1 MDISNSPSAP
11 YDEAEADSES
21 ILSKAS
27 SFVKSMFQRAR
38 SVFAP
43 SEEEEPDNTYC
54 GDGDACEDLRY
65 IPEQGS
71 YGSCSV
77 IAVVSLVLK
86 TPCLMDYL
94 KIKNPDAH
102 YALEQIKPTPDNSF
116 VSGQV
121 EDEVCPYLPRS
132 VWRMYFSTT
141 LADYDDLHITQ
152 KRQFLINYHKTPR
165 QRFSDPL
172 LKKHFLYGFEIQ
184 RFMEALFNGAV
195 DYFPEIKSHRVPM
208 TDEVARKLKM
218 DLPTLSPV
226 PSLLRFKATSWDDLP
241 LYSIENNSLFVSFEF
256 RDYILELCG
265 WLATHMAAQ
274 GFYIVPYFI
283 VVGNDYTSN
292 DNEHRLHAFL
302 GNFCNR
308 KNDVTLCSFG
318 VCTSTQKGSKWADRY
333 KNQLGPY
340 VLEYFDLVC
349 VPRDFNPESWG

>member
-1 MDISNSPSAP
+1 M
-11 YDEAEADSES
+11 
-21 ILSKAS
+21 
-27 SFVKSMFQRAR
+27 
-38 SVFAP
+38 FAP

-54 GDGDACEDLRY
+54 GDACEDLRY
-65 IPEQGS
+65 IPEQGA

-102 YALEQIKPTPDNSF
+102 YALEQIEPNPDGSF
-116 VSGQV
+116 VRGQV

-141 LADYDDLHITQ
+141 RADYDDLDITQ
-152 KRQFLINYHKTPR
+152 KRQFLINYHRTPR
-165 QRFSDPL
+165 QRFADQM
-172 LKKHFLYGFEIQ
+172 LKKYFLHGFDIQ
-184 RFMEALFNGAV
+184 RFMEALFNAEI
-195 DYFPEIKSHRVPM
+195 DHFPAIALSHRVPM
-208 TDEVARKLKM
+208 TDQVARKLKM
-218 DLPTLSPV
+218 DLPTLAPM
-226 PSLLRFKATSWDDLP
+226 PSLLKFETSLQVP

-256 RDYILELCG
+256 KDYILELCG
-265 WLATHMAAQ
+265 WLTTHMAAQ

-302 GNFCNR
+302 GKFCNR

-318 VCTSTQKGSKWADRY
+318 ACTSSRKGSAWADHY
-333 KNQLGPY
+333 KNQLAPY
-340 VLEYFDLVC
+340 VLEYFILVC
-349 VPRDFNPESWG
+349 VPQDFNPQSWGSW